1 MFVENN
7 DIITGKLDSS
17 LCYNDKNEVFVA
29 ICEAVNAIG
38 GNNRT
43 VESVKNCWQTIKM
56 SVKSIDLFR
65 SVLRLRQYGTD
76 RNRSMKSKAG
86 KFFSK
91 EKKSVKKTGG
101 GEAEVNTKI
110 EDILTEEEMKVFS
123 VIKTVFLYV

>member
-1 MFVENN
+1 MEEKGKKRGRKIDYTPAEKSKLIEMFVENN

-17 LCYNDKNEVFVA
+17 LRYKDKNEVFIA

-43 VESVKNCWQTIKM
+43 VEIVKNCWQTIKK
-56 SVKSIDLFR
+56 SV
-65 SVLRLRQYGTD
+65 
-76 RNRSMKSKAG
+76 KSKAG
-86 KFFSK
+86 KLFSK

-110 EDILTEEEMKVFS
+110 EDILTEEEMNVVTCK
-123 VIKTVFLYV
+123 LN